1 MYSRIVLIGFPG
13 SGKST
18 IGKKLAHHLNFTFF
32 DVDQYFEEK
41 NHITIPNFFK
51 KYGEEIFRKTEHLIL
66 KELLQK
72 EHIVI
77 STGGGTPCFYG
88 NMDLILENSLS
99 VYIKMAPI
107 SLLDRLSHSKKVR
120 PLIKDKTPDEI
131 KEFIENLLPLR
142 EKFYRTADVIIKGEN
157 LDFDHLLT
165 LVS

>member
-18 IGKKLAHHLNFTFF
+18 IGKKLAHHLNF
-32 DVDQYFEEK
+32 DYIDIDHYFEEL
-41 NHITIPNFFK
+41 NHISIPLFFK
-51 KYGEEIFRKTEHLIL
+51 KYGEDIFRKSEHLIL

-72 EHIVI
+72 ENIVI
-77 STGGGTPCFYG
+77 STGGGTPCFHG
-88 NMDLILENSLS
+88 NMDLILENSFS
-99 VYIKMAPI
+99 VYIKMSPI

-120 PLIKDKTPDEI
+120 PLIQDKTPDEI
-131 KEFIENLLPLR
+131 KEFIKNLLPVR
-142 EKFYRTADVIIKGEN
+142 EKFYMTADLIIKGEN